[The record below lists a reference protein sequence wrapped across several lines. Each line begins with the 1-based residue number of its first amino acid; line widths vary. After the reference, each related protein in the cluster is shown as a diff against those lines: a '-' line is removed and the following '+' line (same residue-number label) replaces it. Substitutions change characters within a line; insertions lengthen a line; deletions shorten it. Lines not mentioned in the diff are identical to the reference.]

1 MFAYAVRPLT
11 QSEGLKRVQQK
22 NNNNDVNRSNLLSE
36 QTRQLFNAF
45 SVMNILEPVCALMVV
60 WLYWTPT
67 SQVSLISWAALI
79 GGIVFLRL
87 VSSQLFHNLAPDMRS
102 PNNWRWLALL
112 LVALSGAAFGYATV
126 AFNPTATIMHP
137 ELIPTQ
143 AIFAALLIGLL
154 VVAMTTYAIYLPAAM
169 TFLLC
174 VALPGTINIAL
185 SDSGDATLVA
195 PLLVVFVLF
204 LLLAAS
210 SMHSSAMASLR
221 LQFKNLALIDFLDRA
236 RGDAESLNE
245 KLTREIFE
253 RKQARQHLQ
262 DANDR
267 LETMVLDRTRALED
281 ANRSMSGT
289 SQRLQLALDASN
301 IGLWDWNLQSS
312 DTYHSNFD
320 RLLGY
325 DKHRFSGFLND
336 LEQLAHPDDWLRV
349 KRAMVAHFKGKTPRY
364 HVVYRLRHANQ
375 EWRWIEDEGRVVE
388 WNNAGRAMRMIG
400 TRRDITD
407 SKEAEDQLRLAATV
421 FENASESI
429 LIFDTNFRFLAVN
442 DCFVRTSGY
451 SEEEVIGRSMREISG
466 NDNSSAL
473 YREVSKTVNS
483 EGFWQGELTERRKNG
498 ETYPVWLQ
506 LSAVYDD
513 NGRITHYVGMFS
525 DLTARK
531 EAEEKVQFL
540 SNYDRLT
547 GLANRTMFRERL
559 HKSLALARLN
569 RERVALVCFNIDRF
583 RPINDSLGHEIGD
596 HLLRATA
603 DRLLAI
609 GIDQSNFSRVGGDE
623 FNLVIDGYRSSSELE
638 ESCQEVIN
646 AMRKPFNINGH
657 ELLLGI
663 SIGISVFPDNAKEAQ
678 TLINQADLAI
688 HQAKRMG
695 GNNYQFYR
703 SDMRAA
709 SVEQLALETSLRK
722 AIFRNEF
729 VVYYQPKIDAHSRKI
744 EGAEALVRWQHPTLG
759 LLQPKDFIPL
769 AEETGLI
776 SAISEWVLEHA
787 CRQAAQWC
795 AAGLDIKMSV
805 NLSAHQFRKGDIA
818 EIVDRVL
825 ENTGLAAR
833 MLELE
838 LTESLIM
845 EDLDKNIEIL
855 RDLRTRGLGLSLD
868 DFGTGYSSLSYLK
881 RFPVDTLKI
890 DRSFIEE
897 LHTSSDD
904 AAITQAIIQMAHSM
918 NMLVVAE
925 GVEEEMQLTILRDM
939 GCDAIQGYL
948 ISRPVTEPEFIALL
962 DKKKQTQKNN
972 NQAL

>member
-1 MFAYAVRPLT
+1 M
-11 QSEGLKRVQQK
+11 QK
-22 NNNNDVNRSNLLSE
+22 NNNNSDVNRSNLLSE
-36 QTRQLFNAF
+36 QTRLLFNAF
-45 SVMNILEPVCALMVV
+45 PVMNILEPVCALVIV
-60 WLYWTPT
+60 WLYWNTVP
-67 SQVSLISWAALI
+67 QLALISWVAMV
-79 GGIVFLRL
+79 GGMVFLRL
-87 VSSQLFHNLAPDMRS
+87 VSSQLFRNLAPDIRS
-102 PNNWRWLALL
+102 PSSWRWLALL
-112 LVALSGAAFGYATV
+112 LIALSGALFGYAAVT
-126 AFNPTATIMHP
+126 FNPTATMMSV
-137 ELIPTQ
+137 ELLPSQ
-143 AIFAALLIGLL
+143 AVFAALLIGLL
-154 VVAMTTYAIYLPAAM
+154 VVAMTTYAIYLPAVVAY
-169 TFLLC
+169 LLC
-174 VALPGTINIAL
+174 AVLPGAINVAL
-185 SDSGDATLVA
+185 SDNGDTIMIAL
-195 PLLVVFVLF
+195 LLVIFVLL

-210 SMHSSAMASLR
+210 GMHSSAMESLR

-253 RKQARQHLQ
+253 RKQARQNLQ

-267 LETMVLDRTRALED
+267 LETMVLERTRALEE

-336 LEQLAHPDDWLRV
+336 LEQLAHPDDWPRV

-400 TRRDITD
+400 TRRDTTS

-421 FENASESI
+421 FENASEAI
-429 LIFDTNFRFLAVN
+429 LIFDTEFRFLAVN
-442 DCFVRTSGY
+442 DCFTRTAGY
-451 SEEEVIGRSMREISG
+451 SEEDVLGRSMK
-466 NDNSSAL
+466 
-473 YREVSKTVNS
+473 EVSGSEDSTAIYSQIANTVRR
-483 EGFWQGELTERRKNG
+483 EGFWQGELTERRQNG
-498 ETYPVWLQ
+498 ETYPVWIQ
-506 LSAVYDD
+506 LSAVYDED
-513 NGRITHYVGMFS
+513 GQITHYVGMFS

-547 GLANRTMFRERL
+547 GLANRTMFREKL

-569 RERVALVCFNIDRF
+569 RERVALVSFNIDRF

-609 GIDQSNFSRVGGDE
+609 GIDKSSFSRVGGDE
-623 FNLVIDGYRSSSELE
+623 FNLIIDGYRSSSELE
-638 ESCQEVIN
+638 ESCQEVVN

-678 TLINQADLAI
+678 TLIHQADLAI

-722 AIFRNEF
+722 AIFKNEF
-729 VVYYQPKIDAHSRKI
+729 VVYYQPKVDAHTRRI
-744 EGAEALVRWQHPTLG
+744 QGAEALVRWQHPTMG

-776 SAISEWVLEHA
+776 SAISEWVLERA
-787 CRQAAQWC
+787 CRQTALWRD
-795 AAGLDIKMSV
+795 AGLEIQMSV

-818 EIVDRVL
+818 DIVDRIL
-825 ENTGLAAR
+825 ESTGLPPHL
-833 MLELE
+833 LELE

-855 RDLRTRGLGLSLD
+855 SDLRTRGLGLSLD

-897 LHTSSDD
+897 LHISPDD
-904 AAITQAIIQMAHSM
+904 AAITQAIIQMAHTM
-918 NMLVVAE
+918 KMHVVAE
-925 GVEEEMQLTILRDM
+925 GVEEETQFTILRDM
-939 GCDAIQGYL
+939 GCDSIQGFL
-948 ISRPVTEPEFIALL
+948 ISRPVPEPEFAALL
-962 DKKKQTQKNN
+962 RQQNKDQVEESKNK
-972 NQAL
+972 AL

>member
-1 MFAYAVRPLT
+1 VH
-11 QSEGLKRVQQK
+11 QNNK
-22 NNNNDVNRSNLLSE
+22 NNSVDRNNLLSE
-36 QTRQLFNAF
+36 QTRLLFNAF
-45 SVMNILEPVCALMVV
+45 PVMNILEPVCALVII
-60 WLYWTPT
+60 WLYWNPS
-67 SQVSLISWAALI
+67 SQLSLIGWGAMV
-79 GGIVFLRL
+79 GGMVFLRL
-87 VSSQLFHNLAPDMRS
+87 VASQLFRNLAPDMRRPDS
-102 PNNWRWLALL
+102 WRWIGLL
-112 LVALSGAAFGYATV
+112 LVALSGSVFGYASVT
-126 AFNPTATIMHP
+126 FNPADTLMNA
-137 ELIPTQ
+137 ELLPSQ
-143 AIFAALLIGLL
+143 AVFAALVIGLL
-154 VVAMTTYAIYLPAAM
+154 VVSMTTYAIYLPAVAAY
-169 TFLLC
+169 LLC
-174 VALPGTINIAL
+174 AVLPGAINIAL
-185 SDSGDATLVA
+185 SDTGNTTMLAI
-195 PLLVVFVLF
+195 LLVIFVLF

-210 SMHSSAMASLR
+210 GMHSSAMEGLR
-221 LQFKNLALIDFLDRA
+221 LQFKNLALIDYLDRA

-262 DANDR
+262 EANDR
-267 LETMVLDRTRALED
+267 LETTVLDRTRALEE
-281 ANRSMSGT
+281 ANRSMSAT

-325 DKHRFSGFLND
+325 DKQRFSGFLND
-336 LEQLAHPDDWLRV
+336 LEQLAHPDDWPKV
-349 KRAMVAHFKGKTPRY
+349 KRAMVAHFKGRTPRY
-364 HVVYRLRHANQ
+364 HVVYRLRHANG

-388 WNNAGRAMRMIG
+388 WNNEGRAVRMIG

-407 SKEAEDQLRLAATV
+407 GKEAEDQLRLAATV
-421 FENASESI
+421 FENASEAI
-429 LIFDTNFRFLAVN
+429 LIFDTAFRFLAVN
-442 DCFVRTSGY
+442 DCFTRIAGF
-451 SEEEVIGRSMREISG
+451 SEEEVQGRTMQEISPAG
-466 NDNSSAL
+466 ESNTSL
-473 YREVSKTVNS
+473 YSEVARTVHR
-483 EGFWQGELTERRKNG
+483 EGFWQGELTERRKSG
-498 ETYPVWLQ
+498 EGYPVWMQ

-513 NGRITHYVGMFS
+513 NGQITHYVGMFS

-547 GLANRTMFRERL
+547 GLANRTMFREKL

-569 RERVALVCFNIDRF
+569 RERVALVCLDLDRF

-596 HLLRATA
+596 KLLRATA
-603 DRLLAI
+603 ERMLAI
-609 GIDQSNFSRVGGDE
+609 GIDQNNFARVGGDE
-623 FNLVIDGYRSSSELE
+623 FNLVIDNYRNSAELE
-638 ESCQEVIN
+638 ERCQEMIN

-657 ELLLGI
+657 ELLLGV

-678 TLINQADLAI
+678 TLINQADLAV

-703 SDMRAA
+703 GDMRAA

-722 AIFRNEF
+722 AIFKNEF
-729 VVYYQPKIDAHSRKI
+729 VVYYQPKIDANTRRI
-744 EGAEALVRWQHPTLG
+744 EGAEALVRWQHPTMG
-759 LLQPKDFIPL
+759 LLPPKDFIPL

-776 SAISEWVLEHA
+776 SAISEWVLERA
-787 CRQAAQWC
+787 CRQAAQWYDS
-795 AAGLDIKMSV
+795 GLEIQMSV
-805 NLSAHQFRKGDIA
+805 NLSAHQFRKGDIT

-825 ENTGLAAR
+825 ENTGLPAR
-833 MLELE
+833 LLELE

-855 RDLRTRGLGLSLD
+855 AALRTRGLGLSLD

-897 LHTSSDD
+897 LHISPDD

-918 NMLVVAE
+918 NMHVVAE
-925 GVEEEMQLTILRDM
+925 GVEQEAQLKILQDM
-939 GCDAIQGYL
+939 GCDSIQGYL
-948 ISRPVTEPEFIALL
+948 ISRPVPEADFLALVR
-962 DKKKQTQKNN
+962 KQSPANTTD
-972 NQAL
+972 QAL